1 MRKLPNPK
9 GTRSGRWF
17 TLPEYPA
24 DIIVCPL
31 CGLPENG
38 NYRRMCHCWDEPA
51 VSVALMTPADLQRF
65 AAGEEVRG

>member
-1 MRKLPNPK
+1 
-9 GTRSGRWF
+9 
-17 TLPEYPA
+17 LPEYPA
-24 DIIVCPL
+24 DFVVCPL